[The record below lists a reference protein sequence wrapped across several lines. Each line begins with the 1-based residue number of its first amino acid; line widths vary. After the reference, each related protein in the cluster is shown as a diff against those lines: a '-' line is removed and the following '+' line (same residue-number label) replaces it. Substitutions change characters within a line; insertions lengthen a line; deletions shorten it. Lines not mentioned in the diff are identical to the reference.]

1 MVPPA
6 KIGLL
11 LTLVLLCCSRRE
23 RDQHSKMGTEIS
35 DDMHGTVA
43 DYPGEDPSELE
54 HKTAMENLERL
65 LRHKDLLGFTLAV
78 PVKTAEYA
86 DYAALPMPL
95 SATDAVQHGA

>member
-65 LRHKDLLGFTLAV
+65 LR
-78 PVKTAEYA
+78 
-86 DYAALPMPL
+86 L
-95 SATDAVQHGA
+95 SLIHI